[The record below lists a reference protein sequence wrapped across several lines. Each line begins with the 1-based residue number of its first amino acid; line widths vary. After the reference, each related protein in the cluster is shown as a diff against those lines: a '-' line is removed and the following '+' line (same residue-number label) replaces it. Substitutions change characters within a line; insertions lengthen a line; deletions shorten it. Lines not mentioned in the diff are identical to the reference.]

1 MAEQDVETSAQEKQA
16 DPKIVDTLSIE
27 DLKTTGTAGA
37 SAIAL
42 SIQNSVANQQRQ
54 QDNTTAAAARMN
66 DLANA
71 AAGTMLKRMGELD
84 ITEASAVKKVDEA
97 GLARQIAEL
106 HAAIVAMAQN
116 IAAIVKPAG

>member
-54 QDNTTAAAARMN
+54 QDNATAASARMN

-84 ITEASAVKKVDEA
+84 VTEASAVKKVDEA

-116 IAAIVKPAG
+116 IAAIVK